1 MYTQSHPFYLSDDG
15 QVGKRRRLLRWKEEG
30 SEDECT
36 LLLFSQTLQI
46 DFELFPLFV
55 HQTIKQPVY
64 QDGCVC
70 VCQFELM

>member
-1 MYTQSHPFYLSDDG
+1 MYRQTHPFYLSDDG
-15 QVGKRRRLLRWKEEG
+15 QVEGGREEG